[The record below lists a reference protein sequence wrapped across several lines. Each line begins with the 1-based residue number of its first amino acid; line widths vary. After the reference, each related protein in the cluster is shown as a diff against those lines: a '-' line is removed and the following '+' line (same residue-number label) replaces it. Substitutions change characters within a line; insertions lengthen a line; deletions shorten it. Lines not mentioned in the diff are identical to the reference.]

1 MEAALAIVPPG
12 GNQPVPVS
20 LNAPVPTSGGFLE
33 LSGLAASALNQ
44 LMLPPM
50 DVSQYAW
57 ISIQTSGTWNL
68 IVAFEMSNDGVTW
81 YSQTLY
87 AQDQYPN
94 PAASGTLWG
103 GSNGIVMGALLTRY
117 FRLRCSSYTSGTMFA
132 TVELRT
138 SPPVRNFPLVSAQLL
153 GGTNV
158 IGAIG
163 ANSGGGSTPYHLVS
177 AASTNT
183 NFIKASAGQL
193 YSYSLTNTSASIKY
207 VKFFNKTSAPTLGTD
222 TPVLTVG
229 IPATST
235 VTWHNTV
242 GSVYGTGIAYAITG
256 AAADADA
263 TVVAAG
269 DVVLNVDYK

>member
-117 FRLRCSSYTSGTMFA
+117 FRLRCSGYTSGTMFA

-138 SPPVRNFPLVSAQLL
+138 SPPIRNFPLVSAQLL

-163 ANSGGGSTPYHLVS
+163 ANSGGGATPYHYVS
-177 AASTNT
+177 TASTNAT
-183 NFIKASAGQL
+183 SLKASAGQL
-193 YSYSLTNTSASIKY
+193 FSYTIVNTTAAQKF
-207 VKFFNKTSAPTLGTD
+207 VKFFNKASTPVVGTD
-222 TPVLTVG
+222 VPILTIGV
-229 IPATST
+229 PANGTT
-235 VTWHNTV
+235 TWNLAT
-242 GSVYGTGIAYAITG
+242 GSYYSAGIAFAITG
-256 AAADADA
+256 AGGDLDTTA
-263 TVVAAG
+263 TAVG
-269 DVVLNVDYK
+269 DVILNCDYK